1 MSWVGTSHALYEEA
15 MFDEGG
21 VTSRDWNTYP
31 IAKMRAVKLAKCLA
45 ALEEYG
51 RANPNNPC

>member
-1 MSWVGTSHALYEEA
+1 VGTSHALYEEA

-51 RANPNNPC
+51 RANPNNTC